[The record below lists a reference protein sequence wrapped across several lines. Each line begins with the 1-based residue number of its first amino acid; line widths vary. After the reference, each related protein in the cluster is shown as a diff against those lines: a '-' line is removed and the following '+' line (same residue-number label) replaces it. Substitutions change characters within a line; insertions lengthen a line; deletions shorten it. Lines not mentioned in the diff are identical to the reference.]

1 MKTVVKDGSLQS
13 FVVIE
18 WSQKTPEYAIC
29 TLLMTASFG
38 NPPSMTKRQDIIS
51 SRRSQDD
58 KLRDKEQE
66 QLLKALQRSIDDYSS
81 YQKST
86 SFQNYSDFL
95 TVFSSWQCPY
105 GWHKIVQDKVTLF
118 KLEYKPA
125 PIISHSVIV
134 VKYLNVET

>member
-1 MKTVVKDGSLQS
+1 MLR
-13 FVVIE
+13 
-18 WSQKTPEYAIC
+18 
-29 TLLMTASFG
+29 TASFG
-38 NPPSMTKRQDIIS
+38 NPPSMTKRQDIS
-51 SRRSQDD
+51 SRRSRDE

-66 QLLKALQRSIDDYSS
+66 QLLKAQQSSIDGNSS
-81 YQKST
+81 YPKST

-125 PIISHSVIV
+125 P
-134 VKYLNVET
+134 T